1 MESNIKLCTDLKQS
15 EKLKKILPLET
26 ADMSYD
32 WFIIG
37 KEYSSIPQCRKFIDD
52 ELPCW
57 SLAALLEGVLPNKI
71 VVNHLGYEKSCIFSF
86 SDNSW
91 YLSYYND
98 VTFCTLVAIIKESL
112 LDACYEMI
120 LELHK
125 MNLL

>member
-1 MESNIKLCTDLKQS
+1 MKSNIKLCTDHKQS
-15 EKLKKILPLET
+15 EKLKKILPPIT
-26 ADMSYD
+26 SDMSYD

-57 SLAALLEGVLPNKI
+57 SLSALLEDVLPNKI
-71 VVNHLGYEKSCIFSF
+71 VVNNLGYEKSCNFSF
-86 SDNSW
+86 SDNKW
-91 YLSYYND
+91 YLSYDD
-98 VTFCTLVAIIKESL
+98 VTFRTLVTIVKESL

-120 LELHK
+120 LELHE